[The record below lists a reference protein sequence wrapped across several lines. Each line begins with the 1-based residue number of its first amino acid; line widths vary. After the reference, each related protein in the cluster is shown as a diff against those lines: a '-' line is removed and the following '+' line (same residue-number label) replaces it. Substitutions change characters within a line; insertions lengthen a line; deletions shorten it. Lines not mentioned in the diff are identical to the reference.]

1 MFASILAL
9 ECQRSCQLLVI
20 AKKTCHLEDTAA
32 NLLTSRIVGMN
43 RRDLK
48 SHFRTGH
55 VRMTARDK
63 QRGLGI
69 GDKLTSNS
77 E

>member
-1 MFASILAL
+1 MVAAILAL
-9 ECQRSCQLLVI
+9 KRQRSYQLLVI

-32 NLLTSRIVGMN
+32 NLLTSRIGGMN

-55 VRMTARDK
+55 VRMTL
-63 QRGLGI
+63 QGI
-69 GDKLTSNS
+69 NNGG
-77 E
+77 